1 MVSPNSGSHACRS
14 ASEFDEI
21 SSQICSPYM
30 YSYMKVTFGNDTE
43 RLYMKL
49 YISFFLLRYALVEDE
64 QSPNLSMVFTSGLMR
79 R

>member
-1 MVSPNSGSHACRS
+1 
-14 ASEFDEI
+14 
-21 SSQICSPYM
+21 
-30 YSYMKVTFGNDTE
+30 
-43 RLYMKL
+43 MKL